1 MMGTLM
7 TYPVAGKIGELFAAA
22 RKTDKTLHERFDGM
36 TDEAREDFIQG
47 MLADEKNE
55 YRAFYGKLRDNY
67 LTISPEL
74 GRLLYAVAIAKHAET
89 IVEFGMSFGISTIHL
104 AAALRDCGGGKL
116 ITTEFEPAKAAAA
129 RATLAECGLAD
140 LVEIREGDAMET
152 LARDLPDEIDLIF
165 LDGAKALY
173 LPVLKML
180 EPRLVETGVVVTDN
194 TSRRSAYLD
203 YVRAAENGYISIPLP
218 IGDGSEMSVRVR
230 A

>member
-1 MMGTLM
+1 MSTLIS
-7 TYPVAGKIGELFAAA
+7 YPVAGKIGELFAAA
-22 RKTDKTLHERFDGM
+22 RKADQPLHDNLDAM
-36 TDEAREDFIQG
+36 TDEAREEFLRG
-47 MLADEKNE
+47 THVNERNE
-55 YRAFYGKLRDNY
+55 YREFYGKLRNNY
-67 LTISPEL
+67 LSISPEL

-116 ITTEFEPAKAAAA
+116 ITTEFEPQKAAAA
-129 RATLAECGLAD
+129 RATLTQCGLAD

-152 LARDLPDEIDLIF
+152 LARDLPGEIDLVF

-194 TSRRSAYLD
+194 TSHRSAYLD
-203 YVRAAENGYISIPLP
+203 YVRAPENNYISIPLP

-230 A
+230 T